1 MISNAYPS
9 YAPAGRHLVQATIVG
24 THDLNDGE
32 AIAQA
37 ASMMGVHDPDWR
49 LLVRHDIPDALPSME
64 PGHRPLASGMAGVT
78 MAGDTSES
86 SIQGALAS
94 GAAAAHALGNA
105 RGVVK
110 ARESFDDTFTLR
122 IRCIGDAKD
131 IWDKLT
137 DLEGHSRAI
146 PLTIVTPAHGRMC
159 DGLEFVGLTSVGPV
173 KMADRM
179 LVCRA
184 EAPSEGNPGRL
195 QVSKFGPVAGEVEAS
210 IQQHDSEVIVFW
222 RQSLRSAWLPRW
234 LSPLGRVVAR
244 AGYGTGLRKL
254 LT

>member
-1 MISNAYPS
+1 M
-9 YAPAGRHLVQATIVG
+9 QATIVG